1 MTLNSILAALLYDG
15 EVAGEAAEAAGQAA
29 KADYSGIIMIVVLI
43 VIFYFFMIRPQSK
56 RQKKIKEE
64 RAKLDKGSKVFTQG
78 GIYGKVC
85 DVKDTVF
92 LIEIANG
99 VKITV
104 DKNCVYP
111 AADADN
117 VVLDNQQAQK

>member
-1 MTLNSILAALLYDG
+1 MSLTTILASLLYDG
-15 EVAGEAAEAAGQAA
+15 EVAGAAADAAGQTA

-43 VIFYFFMIRPQSK
+43 AIFYFFMIRPQSK

-64 RAKLDKGSKVFTQG
+64 RAKLEKGSKVFTQG
-78 GIYGKVC
+78 GIYGKVAE
-85 DVKDTVF
+85 VKDNVF
-92 LIEIANG
+92 IVEISSG

-117 VVLDNQQAQK
+117 VVIDNQQQSK

>member
-1 MTLNSILAALLYDG
+1 MSLTTILASLLYDG
-15 EVAGEAAEAAGQAA
+15 EAAGTAGQAAGQAA

-43 VIFYFFMIRPQSK
+43 AIFYFFMIRPQNK

-64 RAKLDKGSKVFTQG
+64 RAKLEKGSRVFTQG
-78 GIYGKVC
+78 GIYGKVAE
-85 DVKDTVF
+85 VKESVF
-92 LIEIANG
+92 VVEISPN

-117 VVLDNQQAQK
+117 VVNDNQQQSK

>member
-1 MTLNSILAALLYDG
+1 MLLNSILLDAAG
-15 EVAGEAAEAAGQAA
+15 AAGAEGQAA
-29 KADYSGIIMIVVLI
+29 AADYSGLIMIVALI
-43 VIFYFFMIRPQSK
+43 VIFYFFMIRPQNK

-64 RAKLDKGSKVFTQG
+64 RSKLDKGSRVFTQG

-85 DVKDTVF
+85 EVKDTVF
-92 LIEIANG
+92 IVQIADG

-111 AADADN
+111 AQNAEDAIQN
-117 VVLDNQQAQK
+117 AQKQQA